1 MTIEPTDDEVDAD
14 LKSLG
19 YDAADPWPEY
29 GHSALRDAWRAGY
42 ESAVLQHCQ
51 RKPDPPASPE
61 TVRREA
67 DLARKKLIH
76 VQQRREEEG

>member
-1 MTIEPTDDEVDAD
+1 MKHCDTCT
-14 LKSLG
+14 
-19 YDAADPWPEY
+19 
-29 GHSALRDAWRAGY
+29 
-42 ESAVLQHCQ
+42 CQ

-76 VQQRREEEG
+76 VQQRQEQP